1 MKVDNGK
8 NKNTSN
14 KLHKKENKMLNTM
27 KDKALSK
34 GANIA
39 LNKYV
44 SKYGHIGNLSLNTKF
59 KTMQLKIL
67 LDGDVKPIDVH
78 IENYELIDNDSK
90 HFLKI
95 SGIKT
100 SKQWLDRLAD
110 EYLESKEF
118 HISSEYATI
127 LKAII

>member
-1 MKVDNGK
+1 
-8 NKNTSN
+8 
-14 KLHKKENKMLNTM
+14 MLNTM

-34 GANIA
+34 GAKIA

-44 SKYGHIGNLSLNTKF
+44 SPYGNISNLSLNTKF
-59 KTMQLKIL
+59 KTMQLEIL
-67 LDGDVKPIDVH
+67 LDGDAKPIDVH
-78 IENYELIDNDSK
+78 IENYELIGNGSK
-90 HFLKI
+90 HYLKI

-100 SKQWLDRLAD
+100 SKQWIDRLAH

-118 HISSEYATI
+118 HIPSEYATM

>member
-1 MKVDNGK
+1 
-8 NKNTSN
+8 
-14 KLHKKENKMLNTM
+14 MLNTM

-34 GANIA
+34 GAKIA

-44 SKYGHIGNLSLNTKF
+44 FPYGNISHLSLNTKF
-59 KTMQLKIL
+59 KTMQLEIL
-67 LDGDVKPIDVH
+67 LDGDAKSIDVH
-78 IENYELIDNDSK
+78 IENYELIDSDSE

-100 SKQWLDRLAD
+100 SKQWLDRLAH

-118 HISSEYATI
+118 HIPSEYATM